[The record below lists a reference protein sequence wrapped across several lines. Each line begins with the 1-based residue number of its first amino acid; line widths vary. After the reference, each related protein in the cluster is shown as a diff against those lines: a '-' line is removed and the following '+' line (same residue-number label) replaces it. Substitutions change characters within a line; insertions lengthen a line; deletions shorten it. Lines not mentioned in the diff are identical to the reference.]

1 MSTYSKIYGFLS
13 HKVKDKLKAEEL
25 KRLLTTSGGGKL
37 ELFLSS
43 TDIKGGGVWRRTILK
58 NMMKSS
64 FLILLYLNPDDNW
77 DWCLFETGF
86 FRGTKKGPLFCIHP
100 PSSTVP
106 PPLEDLQSVE
116 AKPKVIKERFLEP
129 LFSNGKDEFALN
141 PTLFSQENV
150 DILDKL
156 AGDIVKV
163 VGSKPQFFPLL
174 PRVIFSLTAA
184 QMESARGTGK
194 VPDEARIEFD
204 PKSKVIFQIDISV
217 TEMNWSAFKECLTED
232 QSIWLSEMEQ
242 QMPHV
247 KHTGLYPTFG
257 LIPDAAPL
265 AKRSY
270 YRPIMSGI
278 SMDMQDTTRIHV
290 LFVPIKTQFP
300 LESPLAKDRLFH
312 VLSVLQAFRWRII
325 QQYDEKLLSLSAE
338 QKEPV
343 AWTKEQESVLR
354 NFRFDFV
361 EVMQES
367 KNRGLFIEEQLLRA
381 LGSDDLREQVKS
393 LNKKWQEEISE
404 GFQKAMDEGNAIEMS
419 QYLRQLNEMN
429 RMYFSV
435 ITLALSQE
443 WNPTGRHD

>member
-1 MSTYSKIYGFLS
+1 MNTHSKIYGFLS
-13 HKVKDKLKAEEL
+13 HKAKDKMKAEAL

-43 TDIKGGGVWRRTILK
+43 TDIKGGEVWRSSIWE
-58 NMMKSS
+58 NMKKSN
-64 FLILLYLNPDDNW
+64 FLILLYLNPDDDW
-77 DWCLFETGF
+77 DWCLFETGY
-86 FRGTKKGPLFCIHP
+86 FRGTNKGPVFCIHP
-100 PSSTVP
+100 QRSTVP
-106 PPLEDLQSVE
+106 APLEDLQNVE
-116 AKPKVIKERFLEP
+116 AKPKIIKETFLKP
-129 LFSNGKDEFALN
+129 LFSDGKDEFALN
-141 PTLFSQENV
+141 PALFTQDNIG
-150 DILDKL
+150 ILDKL

-184 QMESARGTGK
+184 QMKSARDTGK
-194 VPDEARIEFD
+194 VPDEASIEFD

-217 TEMNWSAFKECLTED
+217 TEMNWGAFKECLTEA

-257 LIPDAAPL
+257 LISDAAPPV
-265 AKRSY
+265 KRSY

-290 LFVPIKTQFP
+290 IFVPIKTQFP
-300 LESPLAKDRLFH
+300 IDSSLAKDRLFH
-312 VLSVLQAFRWRII
+312 VLTVLQAFRWRII
-325 QQYDEKLLSLSAE
+325 QKYDEKLLSLSAA
-338 QKEPV
+338 QKEPM

-354 NFRFDFV
+354 DFRIDFV

-367 KNRGLFIEEQLLRA
+367 KNRGLFHEEQLLKA

-393 LNKKWQEEISE
+393 LNKKWGEEITE

-419 QYLRQLNEMN
+419 KYLRQLDEMN
-429 RMYFSV
+429 RIYFSV

-443 WNPTGRHD
+443 WGK